1 VTVTGEEPGPVKKVK
16 KLNYGS
22 GIMQTGNSKNTD
34 LQEIMEPVTT
44 FCDEGKFIHLIL
56 ELPGIAEEKIRIDLE
71 KTTITIVAS
80 DSSRRYKKEIFLPD
94 EVIFAKKR
102 FSDGK
107 LSLTLEKKG
116 PDHTLSTRL

>member
-1 VTVTGEEPGPVKKVK
+1 
-16 KLNYGS
+16 
-22 GIMQTGNSKNTD
+22 MQTGNSKNTD

-44 FCDEGKFIHLIL
+44 IYDEGKFIHLIL

-80 DSSRRYKKEIFLPD
+80 DSSRQYKKVIFIPD

-116 PDHTLSTRL
+116 SDKTLSTRL

>member
-1 VTVTGEEPGPVKKVK
+1 VTVIGKDSGPVKK
-16 KLNYGS
+16 LNRGA
-22 GIMQTGNSKNTD
+22 GIMQRGDSKNTD
-34 LQEIMEPVTT
+34 LREIMEPVTT
-44 FCDEGKFIHLIL
+44 LCDEGKFIHLTL